1 MPMNRSPRPRSRPLR
16 ITAFLLILP
25 IAAAPAVAAPR
36 SSPRPGL
43 LTSYDAAGPVGPRWT
58 GSLRATG
65 TPAPVSPARRSSTSG
80 NAEFP
85 ERDPIAQNLGGT
97 AGGGLD

>member
-1 MPMNRSPRPRSRPLR
+1 M
-16 ITAFLLILP
+16 TAFLLVLP
-25 IAAAPAVAAPR
+25 LAAAPAVAAPR

-43 LTSYDAAGPVGPRWT
+43 LTSYDAAGPRWT

-65 TPAPVSPARRSSTSG
+65 APAPFSLSRRSSTSG

-97 AGGGLD
+97 AGGGID